1 MKTKQREDEKKGS
14 DITMTQRIQF
24 HWQLNVYQLSVEAAM
39 QIYEL
44 STNFPKEEIYSLTDQ
59 MRRASRSIS
68 GQIAEAWRRRK
79 FEAAS
84 VNKMNEAEGEAAE
97 TQVWLEY
104 AVKCEYM
111 SRDDGTRLHKKYD
124 EILGK
129 LVSMGNNPDKW
140 VLKTRE

>member
-1 MKTKQREDEKKGS
+1 MAC
-14 DITMTQRIQF
+14 
-24 HWQLNVYQLSVEAAM
+24 YQLSVEAAM

-79 FEAAS
+79 YEAAF
-84 VNKMNEAEGEAAE
+84 VNKMNEAKGEAAE

-111 SRDDGTRLHKKYD
+111 SRDDGK
-124 EILGK
+124 
-129 LVSMGNNPDKW
+129 S
-140 VLKTRE
+140 